1 MWNQYYYYFHL
12 SNLGSV
18 GPVQQKTKL
27 PSPYYNVLALSCMI
41 LYHLQHLK
49 HFNPFHANDLFW
61 YSLKTSENLWFS
73 DVFRG
78 HQKRSVAWNGLNIL
92 NYNWNTCSSNENLF
106 QYRATRSTIK
116 TNGSLRKC
124 NILTS
129 HLRYYPCSISD
140 ISRQSNFN
148 KKFF

>member
-1 MWNQYYYYFHL
+1 MLLTFRL
-12 SNLGSV
+12 
-18 GPVQQKTKL
+18 K
-27 PSPYYNVLALSCMI
+27 I
-41 LYHLQHLK
+41 LFYSQNP
-49 HFNPFHANDLFW
+49 FNPFHATDLFW
-61 YSLKTSENLWFS
+61 YALKTSENLWFS
-73 DVFRG
+73 DVFSG

-148 KKFF
+148 KKFFQFEKKSISKKTKTIFSFLVLVVLIK